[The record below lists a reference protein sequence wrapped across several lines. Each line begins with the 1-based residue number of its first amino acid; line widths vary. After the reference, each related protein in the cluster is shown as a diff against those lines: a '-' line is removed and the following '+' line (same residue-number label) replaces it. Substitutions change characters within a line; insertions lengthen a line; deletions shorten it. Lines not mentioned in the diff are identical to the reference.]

1 MAKATIDYDLLYIGQ
16 SVIWV
21 GKHTYPATSG
31 LPGYQNAANQ
41 GIVDHGP
48 IPEGLY
54 SFPLKMGGV
63 GHMTST
69 TTLDTGQGV
78 QSLPAHFTFR
88 GQTYDNNAWGPDRVR
103 LTTHHI
109 DSPKNRHR
117 NGFYL
122 HDSTKGFSHG
132 CIEISPHFFKHLR
145 DYISSGAA
153 KRDHRKN
160 LYLRVQYLTDDIS
173 TYGGT
178 KVDP

>member
-1 MAKATIDYDLLYIGQ
+1 MVKADFDLLYSGTTM
-16 SVIWV
+16 VWV
-21 GKHTYPATSG
+21 GKFAYPATSG
-31 LPGYQNAANQ
+31 LPGYQNATFQA
-41 GIVDHGP
+41 VRDHGP
-48 IPEGLY
+48 VPEGLY
-54 SFPLKMGGV
+54 SFPLKMGGE

-69 TTLDTGQGV
+69 TTLDTGEGV

-88 GQTYDNNAWGPDRVR
+88 GQTYDNYAWGPDRVR
-103 LTTHHI
+103 LTIHHI
-109 DSPKNRHR
+109 ESPKHRHR

-132 CIEISPHFFKHLR
+132 CIEVSPHFFKHLR

-160 LYLRVQYLTDDIS
+160 LYLRVQYLTPDIT

-178 KVDP
+178 KVE